1 MQLPQS
7 IWQLFFLC
15 VCVRGDWWRIN
26 MRLSAGHCG
35 VYHMRAWPQWSAQLC
50 SASIPAAAA
59 AAAAAAATQGE
70 EPPLHNQSAAK
81 HHPHHHRRRRQS
93 LFCPL
98 LKAKLPFK
106 RTQRNICRMTW
117 ADTTSHNVVFILSA
131 LLSLSLSL
139 SRNEFIST
147 QAQKIGDEAGAPI
160 GIQRGEEDT
169 IRKKKACLPQ
179 K

>member
-1 MQLPQS
+1 MTV
-7 IWQLFFLC
+7 IFFVC
-15 VCVRGDWWRIN
+15 VCGGGIGGEVGGGIN

-59 AAAAAAATQGE
+59 AAAATQGE

-81 HHPHHHRRRRQS
+81 HHPHHRHHQS

-98 LKAKLPFK
+98 LRAKLPFK

-117 ADTTSHNVVFILSA
+117 ADTASHNVVFILSP
-131 LLSLSLSL
+131 LLSLYMSLSLSL
-139 SRNEFIST
+139 SPEMNSSPHKR
-147 QAQKIGDEAGAPI
+147 
-160 GIQRGEEDT
+160 
-169 IRKKKACLPQ
+169 RK
-179 K
+179 